1 MFFSDLGPRA
11 SVVYKDLV
19 ALGQVIE
26 GAGDGLQQQ
35 PDSSTARAPLQLL
48 RSSSAPASGW
58 GGSNA

>member
-1 MFFSDLGPRA
+1 M
-11 SVVYKDLV
+11 YKDLV